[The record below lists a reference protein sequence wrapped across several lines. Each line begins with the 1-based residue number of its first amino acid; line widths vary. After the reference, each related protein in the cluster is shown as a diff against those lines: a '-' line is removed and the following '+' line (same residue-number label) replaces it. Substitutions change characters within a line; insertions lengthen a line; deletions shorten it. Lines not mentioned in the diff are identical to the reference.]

1 MGDRQRIRMRFSYIL
16 LFAAAAC
23 AMAASDH
30 MEKDT
35 VVPEESVAVPG
46 RTNIEDVFAGVA
58 TTVGVENSA
67 TRHIRCGH
75 GQTNYCAAK
84 GFSGSKRWSCGSH
97 CYGGYHDSA
106 CNCCCMTRKQYV
118 TAEATHKRKKR
129 VHRPHR
135 PHRHSYRRHR
145 PHRHRPHRHSKWSY
159 HESQR
164 RRRTYRRKTK
174 CCPKWNKLGRS
185 KTPSAYL
192 KNCSCKHGTN
202 TQRKNFCRTYASYY
216 KRFKRK
222 AICHG
227 AQCATRIAYYFKHST
242 HATFAQKYCQ
252 SYTRACN
259 KQIRGCRL

>member
-1 MGDRQRIRMRFSYIL
+1 MGARQRIRMRFSYIL

-135 PHRHSYRRHR
+135 PHRHS
-145 PHRHRPHRHSKWSY
+145 KWSY
-159 HESQR
+159 HERQRRRRTWRSSQRRRRTHRHRRYYDRSPR

-185 KTPSAYL
+185 KTP
-192 KNCSCKHGTN
+192 
-202 TQRKNFCRTYASYY
+202 
-216 KRFKRK
+216 
-222 AICHG
+222 
-227 AQCATRIAYYFKHST
+227 
-242 HATFAQKYCQ
+242 
-252 SYTRACN
+252 
-259 KQIRGCRL
+259 